1 MSTSCQTKCR
11 PDCSVIAIVTSLIL
25 GIIAAFLRITGEIT
39 LTPAFLWVVLGIGIV
54 YLAVAL
60 IVGAI
65 SPTETCNNLCSIV
78 TTSIAGI
85 LGSILFSIILLAI
98 EFVATGVIGAIFT
111 GLLIFF
117 FFLMLTSTACLIR
130 CLYNCRD

>member
-54 YLAVAL
+54 YLAVSL

-65 SPTETCNNLCSIV
+65 SPAETCNNLCSIV

-98 EFVATGVIGAIFT
+98 EFVATSVVGAIFT